1 MFFRLEHIDEIV
13 KTEGKG
19 RMDRASL
26 RKHIL
31 ENQLQEMGMPD
42 NSFKNKTKQ
51 IAHTTTS
58 VI

>member
-19 RMDRASL
+19 RMDRENL

-31 ENQLQEMGMPD
+31 ENQPSRNGNARQQL
-42 NSFKNKTKQ
+42 
-51 IAHTTTS
+51 
-58 VI
+58 